1 MAEPHWTAYVGMAT
15 GILGA
20 VTGISGAIM
29 GYISYRRSNSIK
41 ALDLRLELR
50 KAVNGIDADLSGLGK
65 LMDYA
70 NKSRQRVAAATG
82 KAQSGAMVLWDKEF
96 GEDKAKLESLLGKAP
111 SSSESYD
118 CLSPT
123 ELESKLVAAHKLQG
137 EISQLK
143 GKYQA
148 SLAADD
154 EERKEI
160 REDMRTWTRNAK

>member
-1 MAEPHWTAYVGMAT
+1 MAT
-15 GILGA
+15 GVLGA
-20 VTGISGAIM
+20 ITGISGAIM
-29 GYISYRRSNSIK
+29 GYISYRRSNSVK

-50 KAVNGIDADLSGLGK
+50 RAVSEIDADLSNLGK
-65 LMDYA
+65 LMDHA

-82 KAQSGAMVLWDKEF
+82 RAQSGAMVLWDKGF
-96 GEDKAKLESLLGKAP
+96 AEDKAKLETLLGKAP

-118 CLSPT
+118 SLSPT
-123 ELESKLVAAHKLQG
+123 DLESKLVAAHKLQG

-143 GKYQA
+143 EKYHA

-160 REDMRTWTRNAK
+160 REDMRARTRNAT